1 MIQTTREIYNA
12 LFRIKIKVQNL
23 IILIENQ

>member
-1 MIQTTREIYNA
+1 MIQTTREKYNA